1 MRFRLLAGSL
11 VKNGD
16 VGIDVCVNS
25 VCALPEFKSSSASCS
40 CSMQEHQVSSLCW
53 QLSNLI
59 YTCSPCGGDAKL

>member
-40 CSMQEHQVSSLCW
+40 CSMQEHQVSCAGSS
-53 QLSNLI
+53 QI
-59 YTCSPCGGDAKL
+59 